1 MLNLVLVLGLQLLT
15 QSVLNKMQL
24 VLNTSNSLLLNLEG
38 CLKEFGDIL
47 ETYIAPKTNPKDPSY
62 LKFNLKDRVL
72 ITTYEEYRDLIVM
85 LEKYNI
91 ISDIND
97 MVNKCRKYEDYN
109 INQISLT
116 MFEFDALSNWRKF
129 RKE

>member
-1 MLNLVLVLGLQLLT
+1 
-15 QSVLNKMQL
+15 MQL
-24 VLNTSNSLLLNLEG
+24 VLSTSNSLLLNLEG
-38 CLKEFGDIL
+38 CLKEFGNIL

-72 ITTYEEYRDLIVM
+72 ITTYEEYRDMIVM

-97 MVNKCRKYEDYN
+97 MVSKCKEHDFNYNKNNY

-116 MFEFDALSNWRKF
+116 MFEFDALCNWRKF
-129 RKE
+129 RKDV